1 MNNTLC
7 SAAWYDLNIDF
18 GKQKLRHCCKQT
30 FEEFPDKLE
39 NSFFDQSQ
47 HIQNVRNDL
56 INGVENSTC
65 DHCWSSYKKT
75 GTAYR
80 DFKNKWKTKDDIDP
94 RVDSIEISLD
104 NLCDMSCVYCDVMFS
119 SRIASE
125 FGLKAQVQTPNKEHM
140 DKFIKYLETD
150 PSIRDGFSLSFLGGE
165 VTYSKNFFY
174 FVDRMLEST
183 LINKRINFGFLTN
196 ANTTEKIMNKVKILL
211 DKIPNNWN
219 LSIGV
224 SNEAMGEVAENV
236 RHGLDF
242 NRFDK
247 NFRYYANHA
256 RVECITISPTP
267 SIFTVKELPAFF
279 EYCIDV
285 IKNAQQK
292 TRIAIF
298 GNWVEWPEILDPK
311 HLDKEYIQYVNQ
323 AIDIVENARSVFDD
337 NNQISH
343 TLRWLEMLKQRI
355 GTGSLDRE
363 EIDKFITHKVEIKNN
378 KNLEKLRTY
387 I

>member
-1 MNNTLC
+1 
-7 SAAWYDLNIDF
+7 
-18 GKQKLRHCCKQT
+18 
-30 FEEFPDKLE
+30 
-39 NSFFDQSQ
+39 
-47 HIQNVRNDL
+47 
-56 INGVENSTC
+56 
-65 DHCWSSYKKT
+65 
-75 GTAYR
+75 
-80 DFKNKWKTKDDIDP
+80 
-94 RVDSIEISLD
+94 
-104 NLCDMSCVYCDVMFS
+104 
-119 SRIASE
+119 
-125 FGLKAQVQTPNKEHM
+125 
-140 DKFIKYLETD
+140 
-150 PSIRDGFSLSFLGGE
+150 
-165 VTYSKNFFY
+165 
-174 FVDRMLEST
+174 MLEST
-183 LINKRINFGFLTN
+183 LVNKRINFGFLTN

-267 SIFTVKELPAFF
+267 SIFTVKELPTFF

-311 HLDKEYIQYVNQ
+311 HLDKEYIQYVEQ
-323 AIDIVENARSVFDD
+323 AIDIVENA
-337 NNQISH
+337 
-343 TLRWLEMLKQRI
+343 
-355 GTGSLDRE
+355 
-363 EIDKFITHKVEIKNN
+363 
-378 KNLEKLRTY
+378 
-387 I
+387 